1 MFYVALKCVT
11 FLSYPQVVYDECQ
24 EVEKRVPVDICKR
37 RRFNEDSIFL
47 SKGKLFRKEGEVRR
61 KTLFRRPFKFDSQSN
76 STSQSIAL
84 APIKPSSFNVE
95 DFDTDDTEETSEKDA
110 SNNREL

>member
-1 MFYVALKCVT
+1 M
-11 FLSYPQVVYDECQ
+11 
-24 EVEKRVPVDICKR
+24 PVDICKR
-37 RRFNEDSIFL
+37 RRFNEDTIFL

-84 APIKPSSFNVE
+84 APIRPSSFNVE
-95 DFDTDDTEETSEKDA
+95 DFDTENDTEEKSEQA
-110 SNNREL
+110 SSNKNKEL

>member
-1 MFYVALKCVT
+1 MI
-11 FLSYPQVVYDECQ
+11 QVVYDECQ

-37 RRFNEDSIFL
+37 RRFNEDTIFL

-84 APIKPSSFNVE
+84 APIRPSSFNVE
-95 DFDTDDTEETSEKDA
+95 DFDTDNEDSDEKAA
-110 SNNREL
+110 SNNKEL

>member
-1 MFYVALKCVT
+1 MF
-11 FLSYPQVVYDECQ
+11 QVVYDECQ

-61 KTLFRRPFKFDSQSN
+61 KTLFRRPFKFDSQAN
-76 STSQSIAL
+76 ATSQGITQ
-84 APIKPSSFNVE
+84 APIRPSSFNVE
-95 DFDTDDTEETSEKDA
+95 DFDTNNDTDNNGDKAA
-110 SNNREL
+110 SNNKEL

>member
-1 MFYVALKCVT
+1 MF
-11 FLSYPQVVYDECQ
+11 QVVYDECQ

-61 KTLFRRPFKFDSQSN
+61 KTLFRRPFKFDNQSN
-76 STSQSIAL
+76 STSQGIAL
-84 APIKPSSFNVE
+84 APIRPSSFNVE
-95 DFDTDDTEETSEKDA
+95 DFDADNDRDESKENAA

>member
-1 MFYVALKCVT
+1 MI
-11 FLSYPQVVYDECQ
+11 QVVYDECQ

-37 RRFNEDSIFL
+37 RRFNEDTIFL

-61 KTLFRRPFKFDSQSN
+61 RTLFRRPFKFDSQSN

-84 APIKPSSFNVE
+84 APIRPSSFNVE
-95 DFDTDDTEETSEKDA
+95 DFDTDNEDSDEKAA
-110 SNNREL
+110 SNNKEL